1 VGRHTQTKVA
11 VPSLRDSGMDDRILR
26 LSDAA
31 PSGLGQWYA
40 SMDLKQL
47 RCFLGVAESG
57 GFSRAAVR
65 LSIAQPV
72 LSRQIKLLEAELGA
86 ELFYR
91 NGRGIVLSEAGK
103 LLETYARSILNL
115 VDQAQ
120 LEIGSLRAVPRGRV
134 AIAMPPSIGWM
145 LTGPLVLR
153 CREAFPEILLHLAEG
168 FSGHVAEWLST
179 GRVDIGIVYQA
190 PRLAMLTSEPLLCD
204 ELFLLGAAD
213 DPEDLGGE
221 TIDTARLAEIPLILP
236 AQPHG
241 LRLLIDSELEKLGLT
256 PRVEFEVEAMPSTLS
271 LVERGFGYT
280 VLSEGAVKHLLN
292 AGRIRAW
299 SLTNPTIKR
308 ELLLATSTQRPM
320 SVATR
325 LVTRLIR
332 DEVQAILRGDTDEKR
347 NAPVERKSRA
357 RVKA

>member
-1 VGRHTQTKVA
+1 
-11 VPSLRDSGMDDRILR
+11 
-26 LSDAA
+26 
-31 PSGLGQWYA
+31 
-40 SMDLKQL
+40 MDLKQL
-47 RCFLGVAESG
+47 RYFLGVAESG
-57 GFSRAAVR
+57 SFSRAAVR

-72 LSRQIKLLEAELGA
+72 LSRQIKLLETELNT

-91 NGRGIVLSEAGK
+91 NGRGTVLSEAGK
-103 LLETYARSILNL
+103 LLEAYARSILKL

-190 PRLAMLTSEPLLCD
+190 PRLAMLTSEPLLSD
-204 ELFLLGAAD
+204 ELILLGAAD
-213 DPEDLGGE
+213 DPAGLGGDSV
-221 TIDTARLAEIPLILP
+221 DTARLAEIPLILP

-271 LVERGFGYT
+271 LVERGIGYT
-280 VLSEGAVKHLLN
+280 VLSEGAVTHLLN

-299 SLTNPTIKR
+299 SLANPTIKR
-308 ELLLATSTQRPM
+308 ELMLATSTQRPM

-332 DEVQAILRGDTDEKR
+332 DEVQAILRGNVDQGRGAYTAKR
-347 NAPVERKSRA
+347 VRDVPGKAGKDGA
-357 RVKA
+357 KLDVKA

>member
-1 VGRHTQTKVA
+1 
-11 VPSLRDSGMDDRILR
+11 MDDRLLR
-26 LSDAA
+26 LIDAA

-47 RCFLGVAESG
+47 RYFLGVAESG
-57 GFSRAAVR
+57 SFSRAAVR

-72 LSRQIKLLEAELGA
+72 LSRQIKLLETELSA

-103 LLETYARSILNL
+103 LLETYARSILKL

-190 PRLAMLTSEPLLCD
+190 PRLAMLTSEPLLSD
-204 ELFLLGAAD
+204 ELILLGAAD
-213 DPEDLGGE
+213 DPAGLGGE
-221 TIDTARLAEIPLILP
+221 SVDTARLAEIPLILP

-271 LVERGFGYT
+271 LVERGIGYT

-332 DEVQAILRGDTDEKR
+332 DEVQAILRGNADQSRALATEKR
-347 NAPVERKSRA
+347 SRIRDGEAPVRSGRNGAKHDI
-357 RVKA
+357 KA

>member
-1 VGRHTQTKVA
+1 MGRHTQTKVA

-47 RCFLGVAESG
+47 RYFLGVAESG

-153 CREAFPEILLHLAEG
+153 CREAFPEILLQMACA
-168 FSGHVAEWLST
+168 S
-179 GRVDIGIVYQA
+179 
-190 PRLAMLTSEPLLCD
+190 
-204 ELFLLGAAD
+204 
-213 DPEDLGGE
+213 
-221 TIDTARLAEIPLILP
+221 
-236 AQPHG
+236 
-241 LRLLIDSELEKLGLT
+241 
-256 PRVEFEVEAMPSTLS
+256 
-271 LVERGFGYT
+271 
-280 VLSEGAVKHLLN
+280 
-292 AGRIRAW
+292 
-299 SLTNPTIKR
+299 
-308 ELLLATSTQRPM
+308 
-320 SVATR
+320 
-325 LVTRLIR
+325 
-332 DEVQAILRGDTDEKR
+332 
-347 NAPVERKSRA
+347 
-357 RVKA
+357 